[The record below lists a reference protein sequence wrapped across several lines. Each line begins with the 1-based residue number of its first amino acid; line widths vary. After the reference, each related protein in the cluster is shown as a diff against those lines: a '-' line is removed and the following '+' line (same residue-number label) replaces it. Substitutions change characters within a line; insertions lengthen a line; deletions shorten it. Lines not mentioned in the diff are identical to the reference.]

1 MRNWFFWSSL
11 LLIHPTAIEIY
22 MVLERD
28 RKEHWSV
35 CACIRH
41 PCQLQLTPS
50 TLFFKALA
58 SFMAVLTW
66 LNAPTSMGFNQTEQ
80 QAKFQ
85 LYSFSQLIPHSI
97 ISSGTDAFHWR
108 YSAPLVHSYCC
119 QEAIS
124 PLLSKIFIELWGF
137 ISQCITSTCA
147 LNLTLYICKAWLG
160 YLTYLISFLCL
171 RLLVVPI
178 LVVH

>member
-1 MRNWFFWSSL
+1 MRNWFFRSSL
-11 LLIHPTAIEIY
+11 LLIHPIAIEIY

-28 RKEHWSV
+28 RKEHWSI
-35 CACIRH
+35 CTCIRH

-50 TLFFKALA
+50 LYF
-58 SFMAVLTW
+58 SS
-66 LNAPTSMGFNQTEQ
+66 LNLIHGSSLLVKCTSMDFNPTER

-85 LYSFSQLIPHSI
+85 LYSFRQLITHSI

-108 YSAPLVHSYCC
+108 YSAPLVHSYYW

-124 PLLSKIFIELWGF
+124 PLLSKIYNELRGF
-137 ISQCITSTCA
+137 IIQCITSTCA
-147 LNLTLYICKAWLG
+147 LNLALYICKAWLG
-160 YLTYLISFLCL
+160 YLTYLISALCL
-171 RLLVVPI
+171 HLLVVPF